1 MSDSR
6 AQAALRFAGVA
17 KRYGEHAALAEVSFE
32 VMPGESFGLAG
43 VNGAGK
49 TTLIKCLLDL
59 TAPDAGE
66 ISIFGVVA
74 GLHSAR
80 ARLAYLPERFMPPHY
95 LNGRE
100 FLGMMA
106 GLRGGAYDD
115 EAARRMLDRLD
126 LDTAA
131 LAKPVRD
138 YSKGMTQKL
147 GLAACFMADCDLLIL
162 DEPMSGLDPKARAR
176 VKHLLSEWRGK
187 GRTLFFTSHAL
198 ADIEEIC
205 ERLAVLHGGQLRYL
219 GAPLDLVQQ
228 SGASNL
234 ESAFLAT
241 IGESIA
247 AHQP

>member
-1 MSDSR
+1 MSDGQ
-6 AQAALRFAGVA
+6 APAALRFAGVA
-17 KRYGEHAALAEVSFE
+17 KRYAGHAALAEVAFE
-32 VMPGESFGLAG
+32 VMAGESFGLAG

-66 ISIFGVVA
+66 ISIFGVA
-74 GLHSAR
+74 ARLHGAR

-106 GLRGGAYDD
+106 GLRGSAYD
-115 EAARRMLDRLD
+115 EAVARHMLERLD
-126 LDTAA
+126 LDAAA
-131 LAKPVRD
+131 LTKPVRD
-138 YSKGMTQKL
+138 FSKGMTQKL

-176 VKHLLSEWRGK
+176 VKHLLSDWRRR

-198 ADIEEIC
+198 ADIEDIC
-205 ERLAVLHGGQLRYL
+205 ERLAVLHGGRLCYL
-219 GAPLDLVQQ
+219 GAPLDLVRQR
-228 SGASNL
+228 GAASL
-234 ESAFLAT
+234 EDAFLAT
-241 IGESIA
+241 IGESVV

>member
-1 MSDSR
+1 M
-6 AQAALRFAGVA
+6 QAALRFAGIA
-17 KRYGEHAALAEVSFE
+17 KRYGANDALAEVAFE
-32 VMPGESFGLAG
+32 VMAGESFGLAG

-66 ISIFGVVA
+66 ITIFGA
-74 GLHSAR
+74 AAREPRAR

-106 GLRGGAYDD
+106 GLRGHSYDD
-115 EAARRMLDRLD
+115 DAARRMLERLD
-126 LDTAA
+126 LDARA

-176 VKHLLSEWRGK
+176 VKRLLAESRLR

-205 ERLAVLHGGQLRYL
+205 ERLAVLHNGRLRYL
-219 GAPLDLVQQ
+219 GAPLDLVRQ
-228 SGASNL
+228 SGASTL
-234 ESAFLAT
+234 EEAFLAT
-241 IGESIA
+241 IGESDA
-247 AHQP
+247 VP